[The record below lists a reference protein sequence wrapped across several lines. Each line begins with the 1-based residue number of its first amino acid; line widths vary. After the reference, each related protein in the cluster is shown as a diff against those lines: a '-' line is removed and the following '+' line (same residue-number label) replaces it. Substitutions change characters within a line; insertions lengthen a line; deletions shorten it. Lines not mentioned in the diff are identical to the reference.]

1 MKFFCKG
8 CFPNT
13 MHLPPPPPLPDKK
26 FPCGGSKIGDKDFY
40 EVDSGCLKYYTF
52 PKRIVYII
60 FKRKSTYYQC

>member
-13 MHLPPPPPLPDKK
+13 MHLPPPPLPDKK

-40 EVDSGCLKYYTF
+40 EVDLT
-52 PKRIVYII
+52 
-60 FKRKSTYYQC
+60 